1 MNLRTLTT
9 LQADSRSHISSDR
22 RRPRATTSTQC
33 HRRPA
38 EMEIERYTAAV
49 CSLMLIT
56 VLAVAAVAGPPVC
69 RTLRTA
75 VNSQFTT
82 PRNTSSFI
90 VRQQA
95 RK

>member
-1 MNLRTLTT
+1 
-9 LQADSRSHISSDR
+9 
-22 RRPRATTSTQC
+22 
-33 HRRPA
+33 
-38 EMEIERYTAAV
+38 MEIERYTAAV

-56 VLAVAAVAGPPVC
+56 VLAVAAVAGPPIC

-75 VNSQFTT
+75 AAAANSQFTT

-95 RK
+95 RN

>member
-1 MNLRTLTT
+1 
-9 LQADSRSHISSDR
+9 
-22 RRPRATTSTQC
+22 
-33 HRRPA
+33 
-38 EMEIERYTAAV
+38 MEIERYTAAV

-56 VLAVAAVAGPPVC
+56 VLAVAAVVGPSVY
-69 RTLRTA
+69 RTLGA
-75 VNSQFTT
+75 AAAAASSQFTT

>member
-1 MNLRTLTT
+1 M
-9 LQADSRSHISSDR
+9 
-22 RRPRATTSTQC
+22 STQYQ
-33 HRRPA
+33 RQPA
-38 EMEIERYTAAV
+38 EMEMERYTAAV

-56 VLAVAAVAGPPVC
+56 VLAVIAAAGPPVC

-75 VNSQFTT
+75 AASASSQFTT